1 MSKQRLTCNSA
12 APQWSLA
19 APEKMQCFQ
28 GSTFA
33 SALFF
38 ISVTWRASALAEA
51 QCINGW
57 GCDRVDEQTGL
68 TIVPFDAF
76 VTLCLVLLLPEMENL
91 TSDGRSKNLIPSHF
105 LR

>member
-1 MSKQRLTCNSA
+1 MLHDR
-12 APQWSLA
+12 P
-19 APEKMQCFQ
+19 FQ
-28 GSTFA
+28 
-33 SALFF
+33 
-38 ISVTWRASALAEA
+38 
-51 QCINGW
+51 
-57 GCDRVDEQTGL
+57 GL